1 MLFYAHLYA
10 QLTGKQ
16 VVSPEGVRSQPYKI
30 NDIDKII
37 IPQAKDFLK
46 DPDYPSASQYSSR
59 TQKYNA
65 SHYE

>member
-1 MLFYAHLYA
+1 MGVVHA

-16 VVSPEGVRSQPYKI
+16 VVSPEGIRSQPYKI
-30 NDIDKII
+30 NDIDKTA

-46 DPDYPSASQYSSR
+46 APDYLHASQYSSR

-65 SHYE
+65 SDYGQ